1 MPTKAKKA
9 IAKSKTS
16 SKAKS
21 KGHRLDISFSGG
33 GTQAYAYVVNNDF
46 IAKWKL
52 SREDE
57 EAEYF
62 DVSTEL
68 DEYAIDCYRV
78 CMGMNEEP
86 EIKIELDGK
95 VIECNGMVREEY
107 EDDYEPEQLDY
118 LMKIEA
124 IEAMGEGFEIPEGF
138 HIVIEVIEYDDGLL
152 STCLDI
158 AVATIKPS
166 ELTVL
171 TRDVDTDTEL
181 SRATYGNWL
190 LNEVEGDMV
199 QIKYKDEIV
208 DFDLD
213 FSGISSGG
221 YFLVSKDANGSLRGY
236 DQL

>member
-16 SKAKS
+16 SKSKS

-46 IAKWKL
+46 VTKWKL
-52 SREDE
+52 SREDQ

-68 DEYAIDCYRV
+68 DEHAIDCYRV
-78 CMGMNEEP
+78 CMGMNEYA

-95 VIECNGMVREEY
+95 EIECDGLIREED
-107 EDDYEPEQLDY
+107 EDDYEPEQLDCF
-118 LMKIEA
+118 MKIEA
-124 IEAMGEGFEIPEGF
+124 IEAMGEGFKIPEGC
-138 HIVIEVIEYDDGLL
+138 HLVIEVIEYDNGVL

-158 AVATIKPS
+158 TEATIKPS
-166 ELTVL
+166 YISVL
-171 TRDVDTDTEL
+171 TRDVDTETEL
-181 SRATYGNWL
+181 SLATYENGL

-208 DFDLD
+208 DLELD

-221 YFLVSKDANGSLRGY
+221 HYLVSKDPNGSLRGY

>member
-33 GTQAYAYVVNNDF
+33 GTQAYAYVVNNDL

-68 DEYAIDCYRV
+68 DEHAIDCYRV

-86 EIKIELDGK
+86 EIKIELNGK
-95 VIECNGMVREEY
+95 AIECDGIVREEY
-107 EDDYEPEQLDY
+107 EDDYEPNELEN
-118 LMKIEA
+118 LLKFKS
-124 IEAMGEGFEIPEGF
+124 IEAMGEGFEIPEGC
-138 HIVIEVIEYDDGLL
+138 HLVIEVIEYDDGLL

-158 AVATIKPS
+158 AEATIKPS

-171 TRDVDTDTEL
+171 TRDVDTETEL
-181 SRATYGNWL
+181 SRATYENGL
-190 LNEVEGDMV
+190 LNEVERDMV

-221 YFLVSKDANGSLRGY
+221 YYLVSKDAKGSLRGY
-236 DQL
+236 QEL

>member
-1 MPTKAKKA
+1 MPTKARKA
-9 IAKSKTS
+9 VAKSKSS

-52 SREDE
+52 SKEDE
-57 EAEYF
+57 DAEYF
-62 DVSTEL
+62 DVSMEL
-68 DEYAIDCYRV
+68 DEYAIDSYRV

-95 VIECNGMVREEY
+95 EIECEGIMGEDC
-107 EDDYEPEQLDY
+107 EDDFEPEEWDHL
-118 LMKIEA
+118 LKTKA
-124 IEAMGEGFEIPEGF
+124 IESMGRGFEIPEGC
-138 HIVIEVIEYDDGLL
+138 HLVIEVIEYDDGVLHT
-152 STCLDI
+152 SINITES
-158 AVATIKPS
+158 TIKPS

-171 TRDVDTDTEL
+171 TRDVDTETEL
-181 SRATYGNWL
+181 SRATYGNGL
-190 LNEVEGDMV
+190 LNEVERDMV

-221 YFLVSKDANGSLRGY
+221 YYLVSKDANGSLRGY

>member
-9 IAKSKTS
+9 IARSKTS

-21 KGHRLDISFSGG
+21 KVHRLDISFSGG

-46 IAKWKL
+46 IAKWEL

-68 DEYAIDCYRV
+68 DEHAIDCYRV
-78 CMGMNEEP
+78 CMGMDEYA
-86 EIKIELDGK
+86 EIKIELDGEE
-95 VIECNGMVREEY
+95 IECDGIMG
-107 EDDYEPEQLDY
+107 EDCEGDYEPEEWDY
-118 LMKIEA
+118 LLKTIG
-124 IEAMGEGFEIPEGF
+124 IEAMGEGFEIPEGC
-138 HIVIEVIEYDDGLL
+138 HLVIEVIEYDNGVL

-158 AVATIKPS
+158 TEVTIKPS
-166 ELTVL
+166 EISVL
-171 TRDVDTDTEL
+171 TRDVDTETEL
-181 SRATYGNWL
+181 SLATYRNGL
-190 LNEVEGDMV
+190 LNEVERDMV

-208 DFDLD
+208 DLELD

-221 YFLVSKDANGSLRGY
+221 HYLVSKDPNGSLRGY